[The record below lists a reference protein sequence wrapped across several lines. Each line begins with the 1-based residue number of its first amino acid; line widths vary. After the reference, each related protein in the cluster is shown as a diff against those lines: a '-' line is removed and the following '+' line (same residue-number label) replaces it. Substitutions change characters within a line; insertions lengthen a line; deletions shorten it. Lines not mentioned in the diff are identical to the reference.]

1 MRNRLGLETAICYNA
16 RNMMGSLT
24 DANGIATEY
33 MYSPAGLVGIVVRWD
48 GADVMTSLAVAYGAA
63 IHTCAALARAS

>member
-1 MRNRLGLETAICYNA
+1 
-16 RNMMGSLT
+16 MMGSLT